1 MCWGYTVQPIW
12 VDMKDKKKD
21 KNILLKAIKDVIEG
35 EESVLFAYL
44 YGSLAH
50 SASHSESDIDVAV
63 YLTLSDMKGY
73 LEKEK
78 RIFSALVDHIH
89 TDRIDL
95 RILNVL
101 PLVLQY
107 NVLKE
112 GIPILIKDEQSKI
125 DFETEVMNR
134 YFELKP
140 YLDESKEMLFKRIR
154 EGLLE

>member
-1 MCWGYTVQPIW
+1 MDNRT
-12 VDMKDKKKD
+12 KDR
-21 KNILLKAIKDVIEG
+21 NILLKVLKEIMEG
-35 EESVLFAYL
+35 EESILFAYL
-44 YGSLAH
+44 YGSFVQGTFH
-50 SASHSESDIDVAV
+50 PESDIDVAV
-63 YLTLSDMKGY
+63 YLTPSDMKGY
-73 LEKEK
+73 LEREK
-78 RIFSALVDHIH
+78 RILSTLIDRIH

-112 GIPILIKDEQSKI
+112 GTPILIKDEQSMV

-140 YLDESKEMLFKRIR
+140 YIDESKEMLFERIR
-154 EGLLE
+154 SDI